1 MIRQIIY
8 AIALLPT
15 MAAATPDRTT
25 RVYETLFAHNAT
37 HAFILREIDD
47 NHGSYYTKQTD
58 MVLIARQ
65 LATGMD
71 DQQWPL
77 ISIFDRGAE
86 FTVYEETPQVLNLG
100 VTDRVNPF
108 DVVLWRGA
116 GNILPRSF
124 GLWGFTIDV
133 TPERLS
139 IVPRYEQAV
148 LIELGPVNK
157 RLADSI
163 ALTVQTLDPQEGYPQ
178 AGTRDDYIWLDT
190 FLQEPCQI
198 TDVYNLATPG
208 DPPDKWMAV
217 KRSCGEDELHIS
229 DIIITAVPD

>member
-8 AIALLPT
+8 AVALLPT

-65 LATGMD
+65 LATGVD
-71 DQQWPL
+71 DRQWPL

-86 FTVYEETPQVLNLG
+86 FSVLEQTPQIENLG
-100 VTDRVNPF
+100 IADRVNPF

-116 GNILPRSF
+116 GNILPQSF
-124 GLWGFTIDV
+124 PMNNITIKMDADGLRIAS
-133 TPERLS
+133 P
-139 IVPRYEQAV
+139 YEQTV
-148 LIELGPVNK
+148 QIDLGPVNA

-163 ALTVQTLDPQEGYPQ
+163 ALTVQTLDPQERHPQ
-178 AGTRDDYIWLDT
+178 AGTWDDYIWLDT
-190 FLQEPCQI
+190 VLQEPCQI